1 MRNIQTSGP
10 TELSLGI
17 TIIAIAVGIIML
29 WRVGVAMKK
38 KQISDYQGLFWI
50 IAGLLIIILG
60 AYPGLVGA
68 LADLFGIWW
77 PPAVLLFADAVLIGF
92 LIFSHS
98 KEISVLKEQIM
109 ELSEQ
114 VSILKAEKNKEAVQN
129 EELISEHPDLREE
142 HSVH

>member
-129 EELISEHPDLREE
+129 EELISEHSDLREE